1 MLKSADV
8 AHADETSWREDGRG
22 RYLWFGG
29 NEHIAVYQIA
39 DRTSDSAVLLLGDDF
54 DGTLVTD
61 AYATYNA
68 VNAARRQTCWSH
80 IAARAKEILQ
90 QIQLTTPSIAVPRAV
105 AFCNQLK
112 KFASRLCDLGGRLR
126 NRKLS
131 RAKARAMIP
140 SLQRQLKRFAGRP
153 LDYAP
158 AETLRD
164 RIMNQDPDKLF
175 TFLRVPGVDPT
186 NNHAERS
193 LRSLVI
199 MRKIC
204 FGTRSEDGS
213 LSHSVLTSL
222 LETARRQGK
231 KPIAFLVTL
240 LTKPLEAAKNEMLAD
255 TA

>member
-1 MLKSADV
+1 MQGCQESRIDP
-8 AHADETSWREDGRG
+8 
-22 RYLWFGG
+22 
-29 NEHIAVYQIA
+29 
-39 DRTSDSAVLLLGDDF
+39 DRS
-54 DGTLVTD
+54 
-61 AYATYNA
+61 
-68 VNAARRQTCWSH
+68 
-80 IAARAKEILQ
+80 KEILQ
-90 QIQLTTPSIAVPRAV
+90 QIQLTSPPIDVPEAA

-112 KFASRLCDLGGRLR
+112 KFASRLCDLGHRLR

-131 RAKARAMIP
+131 RAKARDMIP
-140 SLQRQLKRFAGRP
+140 SLQRQLKRFAGQP

-164 RIMNQDPDKLF
+164 RIINKDHDKLF

-204 FGTRSEDGS
+204 FGTRSQAGS

-231 KPIAFLVTL
+231 DRVQFLVTL
-240 LTKPLEAAKNEMLAD
+240 LTQPLDAARNAMLAD
-255 TA
+255 TT